1 MLHYGSC
8 VVWLCSVVRW
18 WVLRFWHFILHCTL
32 HWKALC
38 LLKYDFNLRS
48 GVPIFFCGGK
58 KNKGTPDRRLV
69 RLLFGWHIYCLSF
82 YPSLLKTS
90 IKTAQDIFAF
100 RKHSW
105 KFKSW
110 LRLLIGEW
118 EMTANE
124 IFNRNYKLKLLCWDQ
139 NENSCKF
146 NLCWQYHL
154 IIKNFG
160 RRVNRSLHTCH
171 FFVKRETE
179 QLLLGAHGKTART
192 DKFWIFCEVWASC
205 IF

>member
-1 MLHYGSC
+1 MPLE
-8 VVWLCSVVRW
+8 
-18 WVLRFWHFILHCTL
+18 
-32 HWKALC
+32 
-38 LLKYDFNLRS
+38 
-48 GVPIFFCGGK
+48 
-58 KNKGTPDRRLV
+58 V

-110 LRLLIGEW
+110 LKLLIGEW
-118 EMTANE
+118 EMIANE

-192 DKFWIFCEVWASC
+192 DKFWIFLWSLNFVYFLEFLFGIGCSNTLMF
-205 IF
+205 ILNRTDIR